1 MNKLIK
7 TTALLGL
14 LAGSI
19 ALSGCIFAV
28 GGSGPNPAPTKS
40 GTTLGQELVDL
51 QKARDSG
58 VITEAEYETQRG
70 KLLGKGK

>member
-1 MNKLIK
+1 MNKLVK

-14 LAGSI
+14 LAGTF
-19 ALSGCIFAV
+19 ALSGCIFAI
-28 GGSGPNPAPTKS
+28 GGSEPKPAPAKG

-58 VITEAEYETQRG
+58 AITEAEYETQRG
-70 KLLGKGK
+70 KLLGTGK